1 MPLRQ
6 LTEIAL
12 AIALAA
18 VLDIA
23 SKSFPVPRLMQGGSV
38 SLQMLPIFIVAFRH
52 GWRLGVTAGACY
64 GVVNFLL
71 DMYVVHPIQVP
82 LDYPIAFGLVGFAGL
97 GHPLMPQR
105 GPEMPVF
112 SLGVRLRLAFWVGLG
127 EGLRFLAHFVSG
139 IVFWS
144 QNAPAGQPVWLYSL
158 GYNATYMIPE
168 TIIDILLLQ
177 LILRRILSYSS

>member
-23 SKSFPVPRLMQGGSV
+23 AKSIPVPRLRQGGSV
-38 SLQMLPIFIVAFRH
+38 SLQMLQIFIVAFRH

-64 GVVNFLL
+64 GLVNFLL

-177 LILRRILSYSS
+177 LMLRRILSYSS